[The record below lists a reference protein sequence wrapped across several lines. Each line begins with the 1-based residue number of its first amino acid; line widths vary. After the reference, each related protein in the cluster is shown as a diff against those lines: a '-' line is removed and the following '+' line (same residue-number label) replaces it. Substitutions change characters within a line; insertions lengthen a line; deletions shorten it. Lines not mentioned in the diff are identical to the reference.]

1 MSIAKAYDVAFV
13 RFRVPDL
20 DTMRR
25 FLTDFGMVDA
35 TPEGETERLFMRGT
49 GRAPFVHATE
59 RGEPAFVALGIWV
72 RDRADLERLAAHDG
86 VPVETLDAPGG
97 GLVVRLTDPDGF
109 LIEAVAEQAEQ
120 PPVDRA
126 VPFPEPW
133 NHGGEH
139 PRIARFRR
147 VKQGASHVL
156 RLGHCVL
163 GVSNFRRSEQWYK
176 ERFGFV
182 TSDEVQPEPGVAIGA
197 FMRADRGD
205 EPCDHH
211 TVFLFERPGAPAQF
225 MHSAF
230 EVADVDDLMAGHA
243 HLMAAGWH
251 AHWGVGR
258 HILGSQVFDYWN
270 DPWGHE
276 IEHWTDGDQLRTAD
290 GGGIVGLEELLGGQ
304 WGPPN
309 PVLEEMKNA
318 KIAELAAASGEAPV
332 PVAGPAGG
340 R

>member
-1 MSIAKAYDVAFV
+1 MSIAKAYDVAHV
-13 RFRVPDL
+13 RFRAPDL
-20 DTMRR
+20 QKMRS
-25 FLTDFGMVDA
+25 FLLDFGMVDSVA
-35 TPEGETERLFMRGT
+35 EQAPDRIFMRGT
-49 GRAPFVHATE
+49 GGAPFVHSTE
-59 RGEPAFVALGIWV
+59 RGEAGFAALGIWV
-72 RDRADLERLAAHDG
+72 RDHADLEQLAAHDG
-86 VPVETLDAPGG
+86 TTVEPFDAPGG
-97 GLVVRLTDPDGF
+97 GFVVRLTDPDGY
-109 LIEAVAEQAEQ
+109 LIEAVAGQEKIPLVEHTL
-120 PPVDRA
+120 
-126 VPFPEPW
+126 PFPEPW
-133 NHGGEH
+133 NHAGAH

-147 VKQGASHVL
+147 VAQGPSHVQ

-211 TVFLFERPGAPAQF
+211 TIFLFERPGGAPPEF

-230 EVADVDDLMAGHA
+230 EVADVDDLMTGHDY
-243 HLMAAGWH
+243 LMQAGWH
-251 AHWGVGR
+251 SHWGVGR
-258 HILGSQVFDYWN
+258 HILGSQIFDYWN

-290 GGGIVGLEELLGGQ
+290 GGGIVGFAELLGGQ

-309 PVLEEMKNA
+309 PVL
-318 KIAELAAASGEAPV
+318 AELTQQG
-332 PVAGPAGG
+332 
-340 R
+340 